1 MKDTKKVQGNKYK
14 VGTRYKTN
22 YNAFNS
28 CDSLPM
34 WKHDGFQCG
43 MCDNIL
49 FFNGFN
55 HLIKSSTVHL
65 FVTIHIKTTLVQW
78 SSNPIKVN

>member
-34 WKHDGFQCG
+34 
-43 MCDNIL
+43 
-49 FFNGFN
+49 
-55 HLIKSSTVHL
+55 
-65 FVTIHIKTTLVQW
+65 
-78 SSNPIKVN
+78 

>member
-1 MKDTKKVQGNKYK
+1 MLKNIQGNKYK

-28 CDSLPM
+28 YDASSM
-34 WKHDGFQCG
+34 KKHDGFQCG

-55 HLIKSSTVHL
+55 HSIKS
-65 FVTIHIKTTLVQW
+65 
-78 SSNPIKVN
+78 